1 VADAGVG
8 EAETGVVEAEKCAK
22 ILDRSNVARTSSTDS
37 IVLLPAAAM
46 IGSKSL
52 TAAEGI

>member
-22 ILDRSNVARTSSTDS
+22 ILDRSNVARTSSTHS
-37 IVLLPAAAM
+37 IVLPPAAM